1 VKECHSSGVDELES
15 EGKQAKS
22 ESFLLLGPFY
32 VGCHQ
37 KEWPRFRVGLPTS
50 NDPIKKNFLHLHP
63 TTCLFLVNFRCSQ
76 IITDPYGGK
85 RELISELSFD
95 LHACARVRVCVCVC
109 VHTQKNK

>member
-1 VKECHSSGVDELES
+1 MKECHSSGVDELES

-63 TTCLFLVNFRCSQ
+63 
-76 IITDPYGGK
+76 K
-85 RELISELSFD
+85 RTESLELSSNRHVCRD
-95 LHACARVRVCVCVC
+95 ACVFLIP
-109 VHTQKNK
+109 